1 MVRVSTF
8 GMFKGRTP
16 EEAISTVVAAGALR
30 ANVTESFGATKDVA
44 VGKVNVPEA
53 LVVNSLRLTFVAVT
67 TAAALNL
74 VSFAKLTVPAMMLVN
89 PAVVTSVKFTVEV
102 LPAVMIVVPMI
113 SSVAISIVFATG
125 AKTVNAIRSSS
136 CPIVTVVAFGAFR
149 FVISA
154 EAAFTV
160 VASVN
165 HSSPLKD
172 PTELMLPFTLMSVK
186 SSREIALFTLT
197 FPLISEILGKA
208 ARLMAPS

>member
-1 MVRVSTF
+1 MFPAVLNEVRSPVPETTTVSKSPPEMVTDSKLPPLIITVLVTLVERLGATSPVAPPTVKASKSAKPAVLKSTLLPSLFMVRVSTF

-53 LVVNSLRLTFVAVT
+53 FVVNSLRLTVVAVT
-67 TAAALNL
+67 TAAAPNL

-125 AKTVNAIRSSS
+125 AKT
-136 CPIVTVVAFGAFR
+136 
-149 FVISA
+149 
-154 EAAFTV
+154 
-160 VASVN
+160 
-165 HSSPLKD
+165 
-172 PTELMLPFTLMSVK
+172 
-186 SSREIALFTLT
+186 LT
-197 FPLISEILGKA
+197 P
-208 ARLMAPS
+208 